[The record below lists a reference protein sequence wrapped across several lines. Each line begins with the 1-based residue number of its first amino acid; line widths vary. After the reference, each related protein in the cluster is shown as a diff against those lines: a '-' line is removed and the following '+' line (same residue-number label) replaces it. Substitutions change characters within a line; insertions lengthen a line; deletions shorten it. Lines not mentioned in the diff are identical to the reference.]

1 MVQKLVTLLWIW
13 VEEMQDKYFAKKRIR
28 SSIIFL
34 IIIAVTYGSMVLTQ
48 FSMIQG
54 LASIPKAIQW
64 GFTNFF
70 PNASSLDRLP
80 NILDKLLETLLVS
93 IAATTIAAMF
103 ALMFAIAGSN
113 TTKINSFFSTIARG
127 FATLFRNID
136 IAAWSMI
143 LLFSFGQ
150 SSLTGFFALF
160 FVSFGFLTRAFIEVI
175 DETSNSSV
183 EALQATGA
191 TYFTIIFQSVI
202 PSTIAQMISW
212 LLFVIETNIRSAT
225 LIGILTGTGIGF
237 AFDLYYKSSNYNA
250 ASLVVLVIAITILS
264 IEYISN
270 YIRRV
275 IL

>member
-1 MVQKLVTLLWIW
+1 
-13 VEEMQDKYFAKKRIR
+13 MQDKYFAKKRIK
-28 SSIIFL
+28 SSLILF
-34 IIIAVTYGSMVLTQ
+34 IIIAVTYGAIILTE
-48 FSMIQG
+48 FSMAKG
-54 LASIPKAIQW
+54 LASIPIAIEW
-64 GFTNFF
+64 AFTNFL

-80 NILDKLLETLLVS
+80 NILDKLLETVLVS
-93 IAATTIAAMF
+93 IAATTFAAMF
-103 ALMFAIAGSN
+103 ALMFAISGSN
-113 TTKINSFFSTIARG
+113 TTKVNNFFSTIARG

-175 DETSNSSV
+175 DEASNSSV

-191 TYFTIIFQSVI
+191 NYFTIVFQSVV
-202 PSTIAQMISW
+202 PSSIAQMISW
-212 LLFVIETNIRSAT
+212 VLFVVETNIRSAT

-237 AFDLYYKSSNYNA
+237 AFDLYYKSMNYNA
-250 ASLVVLVIAITILS
+250 ASLVVIIIVFTILT

-270 YIRRV
+270 YVRRV

>member
-1 MVQKLVTLLWIW
+1 
-13 VEEMQDKYFAKKRIR
+13 MQDKYFAKKRFR
-28 SSIIFL
+28 SSIILL
-34 IIIAVTYGSMVLTQ
+34 IIFGVTYGSIILTE
-48 FSMIQG
+48 FSIVKG
-54 LASIPKAIQW
+54 LASFPKAIEW
-64 GFTNFF
+64 GFTNFY
-70 PNASSLDRLP
+70 PNAKSLERLP

-93 IAATTIAAMF
+93 IAATTIAGIF
-103 ALMFAIAGSN
+103 ALFFAIAGSN
-113 TTKINSFFSTIARG
+113 TTKVNGFLSTISRG

-175 DETSNSSV
+175 DESSINSV

-191 TYFTIIFQSVI
+191 TYFSTIFQSVI
-202 PSTIAQMISW
+202 PSSIPQMISW

-237 AFDLYYKSSNYNA
+237 AFDLYYKNMNYNA
-250 ASLVVLVIAITILS
+250 ASLVVIVIMLSILL

-270 YIRRV
+270 YVRRV